1 MLNLFVNFMNIR
13 LLLPLALL
21 LLTAQSDPPVTITS
35 PLDGDIVAGDV
46 TIKGTTDV
54 LGFASSQLDF
64 AYASDSRS
72 PDALSGTGTWFPLG
86 TSSQP
91 EIDSPLAVW
100 NTSLITDGDYI
111 LRLRVTFEDGT
122 FEEATVRVKVQNDAP
137 ILTPTP
143 LVTSTPDQLVLQMP
157 TPFLVAASPTPTL
170 TPRPTPTPLPT
181 NAASLDQTTI
191 YTSLGRGALV
201 ILSLFLFAGLILR
214 FRRY

>member
-21 LLTAQSDPPVTITS
+21 LLAAQSDSPVTITS

-64 AYASDSRS
+64 AYASDS
-72 PDALSGTGTWFPLG
+72 TGTWFPLG
-86 TSSQP
+86 TFSQP
-91 EIDSPLAVW
+91 KIDSPLAVW

-111 LRLRVTFEDGT
+111 LRLRVTLEDGT
-122 FEEATVRVKVQNDAP
+122 FEEATVQVKAQNDAP

-181 NAASLDQTTI
+181 NAASLNQVPFT
-191 YTSLGRGALV
+191 LV
-201 ILSLFLFAGLILR
+201 
-214 FRRY
+214 